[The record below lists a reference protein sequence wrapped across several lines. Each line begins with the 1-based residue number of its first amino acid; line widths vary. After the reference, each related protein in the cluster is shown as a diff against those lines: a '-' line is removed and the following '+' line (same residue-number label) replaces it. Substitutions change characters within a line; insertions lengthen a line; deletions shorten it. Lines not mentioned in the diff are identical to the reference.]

1 MENVKTETL
10 IHMRKDRTEQME
22 KLQIAGRWTIASN
35 YHETFIAPINVELM
49 KRNVW

>member
-10 IHMRKDRTEQME
+10 IQMRKDRTDRME

-35 YHETFIAPINVELM
+35 YHETFIAPINVELSNR
-49 KRNVW
+49 KVW